1 MRLSVKFRVTKWLKH
16 LALLSVMVF
25 AVCLSYLHGVVKD
38 EFSQPL
44 DLTNSQLS
52 LEAYPK
58 ALVNMLLITED
69 QSFFNHFGVD
79 FTEIVRVL
87 RDNWLYNRPMR
98 GASTLSQLNKRQK
111 PSH

>member
-1 MRLSVKFRVTKWLKH
+1 
-16 LALLSVMVF
+16 MVF

-44 DLTNSQLS
+44 DSTNSQLS

-69 QSFFNHFGVD
+69 QSFFNHFD
-79 FTEIVRVL
+79 
-87 RDNWLYNRPMR
+87 P
-98 GASTLSQLNKRQK
+98 K
-111 PSH
+111 PKSNISFGCC